1 MIATNSKFDP
11 FAGPEIERVLYT
23 TKAQSEIWSV
33 CYFGGQDAARSYN
46 ESITIEFQGSLD
58 VAALELAL
66 QNLIKRHEALR
77 ASFSTDGVYMTIY
90 KYAPIEISTNDLS
103 KLNEE
108 EKKQALADYTSSD
121 AHFLFDLVNGPL
133 IKIGIAKLSDK
144 NHNLVITAHHI
155 ICDGWSIGIMLQDLG
170 QLYSAYSENVTPN
183 MPVAIPFSTY
193 ADEELLFEVS
203 TENRETEAFWHAVYK
218 DSIPVVDLPT
228 DHPRPSLRTYKSK
241 RLDFALDPSLLLKL
255 QQTARANG
263 ASFVTTLLASF
274 EVFMYQLTNQ
284 EDLVIG
290 LPSAGQPVVGMNHL
304 MGHCVN
310 LLPLRSKIDAKL
322 SFTDYLKGRKSELL
336 DAYDHSQLTFGHL
349 LQKLNVAR
357 DPSRIPLVPVVFNI
371 DMGMT
376 DGVQFSNLT
385 YNLIS
390 NPRAYE
396 AFELFINAS
405 GDDKN
410 LIVEWSYN
418 ALLFESET
426 IEKMMLS
433 FEKIIQKIIENPT
446 ETIDEIIFQD
456 FSTAYIALNDTAS
469 NYPDATL
476 FDLIA
481 LQAKLTPTNVAI
493 AFFEETITYARL
505 SKEVNQMSHYFR
517 ALGVAHS
524 DFVAV
529 SMPRSPDLIITL
541 LAITQCGAAYIPL
554 DHEYPL
560 ARLQFMME
568 DSKAKFLVTTADVAT
583 KLPQLAVTILIE
595 DALAALPNYPD
606 TALNNQLVPNDIAYV
621 LYTSGSTG
629 KPKGVCVTHK
639 NLVNFL
645 FSMSK
650 KPGITEKDRLLSI
663 TTISFDIAGLELY
676 LPLIKGATLVLAD
689 HYQARD
695 GRLLL
700 PLLEDKN
707 ITVLQAT
714 PTTWQMLMEAG
725 WEKPLPIKALCGG
738 EPLSNELAREL
749 VQKCD
754 SVWNVYGP
762 TETTIWSSL
771 KQIKNADEEITIGT
785 PIANTQIYIVD
796 ERGQLA
802 APGKIGEIA
811 ISGDGVARRYW
822 NRPDLTAEK
831 FVTNPFSNNKGS
843 LLYLTGDLGKMLPTN
858 EIVCLGRNDQQVK
871 IRGHRIDPSEIEQAL
886 LALEGIKYVV
896 VLANENFLNAHI
908 VPDTSLAMAEEKIPL
923 WRTKLSS
930 QLPSHLVPN
939 AFNLLS
945 EFPTTLNGKIDR
957 KALIKFKHGQNS
969 SKQFSAP
976 TTPMEIIVCDIWK
989 EYLKLDQID
998 IHSNFFE
1005 LGGHSLVAVKV
1016 MSKIEKITNE
1026 RLPLSSLFEYSTIEK
1041 LALLLMSGK
1050 GSISW
1055 DSLVPI
1061 KPNGTKTP
1069 LYIVHGAGLNVLIF
1083 SALAKNLDDDQPVFA
1098 LQAKGLNG
1106 IDTPYATIEKM
1117 AAYYID
1123 CIMKKNPDGPYALA
1137 GYSFGGI
1144 IAYEMAHQFRL
1155 KGKKITMVGLIDTYL
1170 DRESYHKK
1178 SIQKTIAKLTNKV
1191 KNDLW
1196 VIKQMLSNA
1205 QQAKVRLENRRKA
1218 IINLILELR
1227 NGKEE
1232 QYKVHHQQQFKL
1244 DKMNRIAG
1252 NKYVVI
1258 PRLCKLDIFR
1268 ADSKDFYQSDRV
1280 TLGWKKAA
1288 LSGIEVHDIPGHHF
1302 DLFAPPNDIATAR
1315 IIQNVLDK
1323 RNAEN

>member
-1 MIATNSKFDP
+1 MIDTITKFDP

-23 TKAQSEIWSV
+23 TKAQSEIWSA
-33 CYFGGQDAARSYN
+33 CYFGGQDAARAYN
-46 ESITIEFQGSLD
+46 ESITIELQGSLD
-58 VAALELAL
+58 LPAMELAI

-90 KYAPIEISTNDLS
+90 SYAPIEISTNDLS
-103 KLNEE
+103 NLSEE
-108 EKKQALADYTSSD
+108 EKRQAVEDYTSSD
-121 AHFLFDLVNGPL
+121 AHFIFDLVNGPL
-133 IKIGIAKLSDK
+133 IKIGIVKLSGTK
-144 NHNLVITAHHI
+144 HNLVITAHHI

-170 QLYSAYSENVTPN
+170 LLYSAYSEHITPN
-183 MPVAIPFSTY
+183 LPDAIPFSTY

-203 TENRETEAFWHAVYK
+203 NENKETEAFWHAVYK
-218 DSIPVVDLPT
+218 DTIPVVDLPT

-255 QQTARANG
+255 QQTARSNG

-274 EVFMYQLTNQ
+274 EIFMYQLTNQ

-310 LLPLRSKIDAKL
+310 LLPLRSKINANI

-357 DPSRIPLVPVVFNI
+357 DPSQIPLVPVVFNI

-376 DGVQFSNLT
+376 RGVHFSNLT

-396 AFELFINAS
+396 AFELFVNAS

-418 ALLFESET
+418 ASLFESET

-433 FEKIIQKIIENPT
+433 FEKIIRKIVENPT
-446 ETIDEIIFQD
+446 ETIGEIIFQD
-456 FSTAYIALNDTAS
+456 FSTAYLALNNTAS
-469 NYPDATL
+469 NYPDITL
-476 FDLIA
+476 FDLIKV
-481 LQAKLTPTNVAI
+481 QANQTPTNVAI
-493 AFFEETITYARL
+493 AFSNINITYARL
-505 SKEVNQMSHYFR
+505 NKEINQMSHYFR
-517 ALGVAHS
+517 ELGVAHGN
-524 DFVAV
+524 FVAV

-568 DSKAKFLVTTADVAT
+568 DSQAKFLVTTSDLAT

-595 DALAALPNYPD
+595 DALTVLPNYPD
-606 TALNNQLVPNDIAYV
+606 TALNNQVIPNDIAYV

-650 KPGITEKDRLLSI
+650 KPGITENDRLLSI

-676 LPLIKGATLVLAD
+676 LPLINGATLVLAD
-689 HYQARD
+689 HNQARD

-707 ITVLQAT
+707 ITILQAT

-738 EPLSNELAREL
+738 EPLSNELARKL

-771 KQIKNADEEITIGT
+771 KQIKNADEDITIGT
-785 PIANTQIYIVD
+785 PVANTQIYIID

-811 ISGDGVARRYW
+811 IAGDGVAQGYW
-822 NRPDLTAEK
+822 NRPELTAEK
-831 FVTNPFSNNKGS
+831 FVVNPFSNNTGS
-843 LLYLTGDLGKMLPTN
+843 LLYLTGDLGKMLPNN
-858 EIVCLGRNDQQVK
+858 EIICLGRNDQQVK
-871 IRGHRIDPSEIEQAL
+871 IRGHRIDPGEIEQAL

-908 VPDTSLAMAEEKIPL
+908 VPDTSLAIAKEKIPS
-923 WRTKLSS
+923 WHKQLSS
-930 QLPSHLVPN
+930 QLPSHLVPH
-939 AFNLLS
+939 AFILLT

-957 KALIKFKHGQNS
+957 TALLQFKEEQNS
-969 SKQFSAP
+969 SKQFTAP
-976 TTPMEIIVCDIWK
+976 TSTMEILVADVWK
-989 EYLKLDQID
+989 ECLQLDQID

-1005 LGGHSLVAVKV
+1005 IGGHSLVAVKV
-1016 MSKIEKITNE
+1016 MSKLEKTTKE
-1026 RLPLSSLFEYSTIEK
+1026 RLPLSALFEYSTIEK
-1041 LALLLMSGK
+1041 LALLLTKDKSA
-1050 GSISW
+1050 ISW

-1083 SALAKNLDDDQPVFA
+1083 NALAKNLDNDQPVFA

-1106 IDTPYATIEKM
+1106 IDEPYDTIEEI

-1123 CIMKKNPDGPYALA
+1123 CIMKNNPNGPYALA

-1144 IAYEMAHQFRL
+1144 IAYEMAHQFSL
-1155 KGKKITMVGLIDTYL
+1155 KGKKITMVGLLDTNVNPQYYYS
-1170 DRESYHKK
+1170 DPFEKK
-1178 SIQKTIAKLTNKV
+1178 MAKLINKFKNHVWVLGTMLTNWEQMKERFDTKLNEF
-1191 KNDLW
+1191 KNIKNKIFSQSNESQNNQQKLDDANAIASNKYHLVPRAYKLDLFR
-1196 VIKQMLSNA
+1196 VNA
-1205 QQAKVRLENRRKA
+1205 KYIYRHNRR
-1218 IINLILELR
+1218 
-1227 NGKEE
+1227 
-1232 QYKVHHQQQFKL
+1232 
-1244 DKMNRIAG
+1244 
-1252 NKYVVI
+1252 
-1258 PRLCKLDIFR
+1258 
-1268 ADSKDFYQSDRV
+1268 
-1280 TLGWKKAA
+1280 TLGWKRVA
-1288 LSGIEVHDIPGHHF
+1288 LKGVEVHDIPGSHF
-1302 DLFAPPNDIATAR
+1302 ELFAPPHDKISAR
-1315 IIQNVLDK
+1315 IIQDVLDL
-1323 RNAEN
+1323 RNASL